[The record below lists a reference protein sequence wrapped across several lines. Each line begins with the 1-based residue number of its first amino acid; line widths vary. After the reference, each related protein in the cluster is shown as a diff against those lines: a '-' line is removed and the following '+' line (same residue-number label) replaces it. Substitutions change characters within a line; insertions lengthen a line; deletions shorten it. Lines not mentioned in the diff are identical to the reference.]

1 VAATIKQIMLG
12 IETRLKTITGL
23 RVEEYVPDQIN
34 PPQAIVG
41 VPPVP
46 DYRRAFGTDGFLS
59 IEPTITV
66 LVSAALDRTGQ
77 LKLASYTDKTGAQS
91 VYAAIE
97 ADKTLGL
104 TGVECVVKSFEP
116 LGLRDVGTL
125 GYYGGVFQ
133 LACIATGT

>member
-1 VAATIKQIMLG
+1 MATIQQVMEG
-12 IETRLKTITGL
+12 IETALGTIEGL
-23 RVEEYVPDQIN
+23 RVASYAPDSIN

-46 DYRRAFGTDGFLS
+46 NYRASFGSAGELQ
-59 IEPTITV
+59 IQPTITI

-77 LKLASYTDKTGAQS
+77 QKLASYVDKTGTQS

-104 TGVECVVKSFEP
+104 TNVECIVRSFQP
-116 LGLRDVGTL
+116 LGLQDVGVL
-125 GYYGGVFQ
+125 GYYGGVFT
-133 LACIATGT
+133 LDCMATG